1 MQRPNVTARQV
12 RERFGLSQADFAL
25 RFGLETRTVQNWEQ
39 SRYHLDT
46 ATMVLLAI
54 IERAPEIVE
63 QALTIGSCPP
73 SASLQREPYGQQR

>member
-1 MQRPNVTARQV
+1 MT
-12 RERFGLSQADFAL
+12 EADNL
-25 RFGLETRTVQNWEQ
+25 RFGNGADGPDARTVQNWEQ